1 MKKLFITIFLLTSL
15 TSSSQE
21 QFEGIWVSKTSTF
34 KTTIITSEYAILKVF
49 NFSFVEDNIINE
61 KIIKQSKSN
70 FTTELYNKSNG
81 YSVKIKYK
89 LKDDNTLV
97 CYFSGD
103 LNKKITLT
111 RYNKK

>member
-1 MKKLFITIFLLTSL
+1 MK
-15 TSSSQE
+15 
-21 QFEGIWVSKTSTF
+21 
-34 KTTIITSEYAILKVF
+34 
-49 NFSFVEDNIINE
+49 

-89 LKDDNTLV
+89 LKDDNTLI